1 MNIFARKI
9 ILDSSQYDFY
19 QFEISLKKLYVEN
32 LKIRTFLITELE
44 KIHPRF
50 SAQCRW
56 EYFFTVKNKKI
67 FANVIVVD
75 KFLLSK
81 CIKENKQRFFIEKPR
96 RRIFASKKKFIFI
109 FLLMVLGI
117 FVGNYFFEKYSQSK
131 ENKKAI
137 LEKASLEVE
146 ENFEYQVLE
155 ESVEKFELLSV
166 FANFIENISALNKS
180 VFFDA
185 LSFEK
190 SSDFDWIKF
199 SVKGVFP
206 EEIEKFFL
214 QDFEHEQVFVKF
226 DQIFYEN
233 QEPKI
238 QGTIYAK
245 SQIGKGENFLEQVE
259 NPLVDFRNYLMKN
272 NLILEVEN
280 HDTMTLAFYLSKS
293 SLKKVFADY
302 ENYEMKNLRQI
313 NIKSNYGDENIF
325 VELGLFIQSDIG
337 VESGFSLKDFFTD
350 EMQVLLSLQKPE
362 EENRKIEK
370 KAENQRDE
378 RQIVGKV
385 KSENGQVI
393 YLVKDENGKII
404 KE

>member
-56 EYFFTVKNKKI
+56 EYFFTVKNRKI

-96 RRIFASKKKFIFI
+96 RRIFASRKKFIFI

-117 FVGNYFFEKYSQSK
+117 IAGNYFFEKYSKSK
-131 ENKKAI
+131 ENEKAI

-155 ESVEKFELLSV
+155 ESVGKFELLSV
-166 FANFIENISALNKS
+166 FTNFIEKISARNKS
-180 VFFDA
+180 AFFEA

-233 QEPKI
+233 K
-238 QGTIYAK
+238 
-245 SQIGKGENFLEQVE
+245 
-259 NPLVDFRNYLMKN
+259 
-272 NLILEVEN
+272 
-280 HDTMTLAFYLSKS
+280 
-293 SLKKVFADY
+293 
-302 ENYEMKNLRQI
+302 
-313 NIKSNYGDENIF
+313 
-325 VELGLFIQSDIG
+325 
-337 VESGFSLKDFFTD
+337 
-350 EMQVLLSLQKPE
+350 
-362 EENRKIEK
+362 
-370 KAENQRDE
+370 
-378 RQIVGKV
+378 
-385 KSENGQVI
+385 
-393 YLVKDENGKII
+393 
-404 KE
+404 